1 MKACFASEMR
11 GVDKAASEIGGIP
24 SIVLMENAA
33 MACVEEL
40 KNDFANL
47 SEKSVAVFCGKGNNG
62 GDGFAIAR
70 HLINKGAETNVYL
83 VCGSNFH
90 GDAEI
95 NYNIIDNMSVSIE
108 EVHDLELLEY
118 IVRASDIVIDAI
130 FAIARHLYNM
140 GIDVAVYLVCGNE
153 FKGDAKIN
161 FDIIK
166 RMNINIDVISDIE
179 DLKYIVRSYDII
191 VDAIFGTG
199 ISGTVRGISY
209 DVISEINDNAK
220 YIMAVDVPSGINSDS
235 GEICGVCIKA
245 DKTVTLAAYKVGMLM
260 FPAAD
265 YVGKAAVKN
274 ISIPDYIIDGQ
285 NLKINVID
293 DKFVRSNFPK
303 RENNS
308 QKGDYG
314 KVLVIA
320 GSAGMT
326 GAAYLSSQ
334 TAVTTGSGLV
344 TLAVPSSLNGAM
356 EAKTTEVMTVPLSDK
371 NGRISAGAIDEI
383 LKRVDKADTV
393 LIGPG
398 LGRCDDVSEVVE
410 SVLEYSKVPVIID
423 ADGINAVAENM
434 KALSSCT
441 CPVIFTPHTVE
452 MSRLTGLE
460 REYIEDNRLVT
471 AKEFAEE
478 NGVTL
483 ILKGH
488 HTIVTGQDGE
498 QYINITGNS
507 GLATGGSGD
516 VLAGTVASLV
526 SRGINETVAS
536 AMAVYI
542 HGLAGDIAKDKY
554 GIESVTASKVMEC
567 IPCALRQILQV
578 EN

>member
-62 GDGFAIAR
+62 G
-70 HLINKGAETNVYL
+70 
-83 VCGSNFH
+83 
-90 GDAEI
+90 
-95 NYNIIDNMSVSIE
+95 
-108 EVHDLELLEY
+108 
-118 IVRASDIVIDAI
+118 

-220 YIMAVDVPSGINSDS
+220 YIVAVDVPSGINSDS

-245 DKTVTLAAYKVGMLM
+245 DKTVTFAAYKVGMLM

-265 YVGKAAVKN
+265 YVGKVAVKD

-344 TLAVPSSLNGAM
+344 TLAVPSSLNSAM
-356 EAKTTEVMTVPLSDK
+356 EAKTTEVMTVPLSDR
-371 NGRISAGAIDEI
+371 NGRISANAIDEI
-383 LKRVDKADTV
+383 LKCVDKADTV

>member
-62 GDGFAIAR
+62 GDG
-70 HLINKGAETNVYL
+70 
-83 VCGSNFH
+83 
-90 GDAEI
+90 
-95 NYNIIDNMSVSIE
+95 
-108 EVHDLELLEY
+108 
-118 IVRASDIVIDAI
+118 

-245 DKTVTLAAYKVGMLM
+245 DKTVTFAAYKVGMLM

-356 EAKTTEVMTVPLSDK
+356 EAKTTEVMTVPLSDR

-383 LKRVDKADTV
+383 LKRVDTKGIHTMY
-393 LIGPG
+393 IGPG

-542 HGLAGDIAKDKY
+542 HGLGADIARHKY
-554 GIESVTASKVMEC
+554 GIVSVIASKVMEC
-567 IPCALRQILQV
+567 NPCALRQILQV

>member
-62 GDGFAIAR
+62 GDG
-70 HLINKGAETNVYL
+70 
-83 VCGSNFH
+83 
-90 GDAEI
+90 
-95 NYNIIDNMSVSIE
+95 
-108 EVHDLELLEY
+108 
-118 IVRASDIVIDAI
+118 

-245 DKTVTLAAYKVGMLM
+245 DKTVTFAAYKVGMLM

-434 KALSSCT
+434 KALSSCCT

-554 GIESVTASKVMEC
+554 GIESVIASKVMEC

-578 EN
+578 EK

>member
-70 HLINKGAETNVYL
+70 HL
-83 VCGSNFH
+83 
-90 GDAEI
+90 
-95 NYNIIDNMSVSIE
+95 
-108 EVHDLELLEY
+108 
-118 IVRASDIVIDAI
+118 
-130 FAIARHLYNM
+130 YNM

-179 DLKYIVRSYDII
+179 DLKYIVRSY
-191 VDAIFGTG
+191 DAIFGTG

-245 DKTVTLAAYKVGMLM
+245 DKTVTFAAYKVGMLM

>member
-1 MKACFASEMR
+1 MR

-70 HLINKGAETNVYL
+70 HL
-83 VCGSNFH
+83 
-90 GDAEI
+90 
-95 NYNIIDNMSVSIE
+95 
-108 EVHDLELLEY
+108 
-118 IVRASDIVIDAI
+118 
-130 FAIARHLYNM
+130 YNM

-161 FDIIK
+161 F
-166 RMNINIDVISDIE
+166 
-179 DLKYIVRSYDII
+179 DII

-245 DKTVTLAAYKVGMLM
+245 DKTVTFAAYKVGMLM